1 MRHCF
6 FKFQAFDHH
15 QQILLSMDAAV
26 RATQTIDSHD
36 DDVDCRRS
44 ENIEL
49 MPAAPAQLPLYEAY
63 TAQEPSRENVLS
75 LEWGQLESR
84 NALLTFQSDFRLRQA
99 VSGVYDLTDRLGCSS
114 QRLTLNQR
122 LYAGGLTG
130 CEATEGYTNLTMNI
144 SIQLHAPGHKFLA
157 APELLV
163 SRRNDVVLNKGWH
176 QLFRL
181 QAVGWSK
188 NSSSSVIVFAP
199 TLRCRFLGFEN
210 SQHLRFDII
219 LGKTPTA
226 ESAVRRLARHKHTHT
241 LLHSAKEPSAAAG
254 PAGSTQALPGNNAK
268 NALRQQLRQ
277 MHTAHDQQTHDSE
290 SAPPGGPRQ
299 FKQLVLKKETVI
311 RRWQV
316 CVCVCIYIYIFIPCL
331 CGFAVF

>member
-1 MRHCF
+1 M
-6 FKFQAFDHH
+6 
-15 QQILLSMDAAV
+15 
-26 RATQTIDSHD
+26 
-36 DDVDCRRS
+36 
-44 ENIEL
+44 
-49 MPAAPAQLPLYEAY
+49 
-63 TAQEPSRENVLS
+63 LS

-84 NALLTFQSDFRLRQA
+84 NALLTFQSDFRLRKA
-99 VSGVYDLTDRLGCSS
+99 VSGVYDLTDRLGCSP

-122 LYAGGLTG
+122 LHAGGLTG
-130 CEATEGYTNLTMNI
+130 CKATEGYTNLTMSI

-157 APELLV
+157 PPELLV

-241 LLHSAKEPSAAAG
+241 LLHSAKEPSPAAA
-254 PAGSTQALPGNNAK
+254 PAGSTQAVPGNNAK

-277 MHTAHDQQTHDSE
+277 MHTAHDQHTHDSE
-290 SAPPGGPRQ
+290 AAQTGGPRQ
-299 FKQLVLKKETVI
+299 FKQLVLKKETVL

-316 CVCVCIYIYIFIPCL
+316 FTPPVCVASVHSCKNS
-331 CGFAVF
+331 FAVFCISVFQYRPRSLRVNIPPPSVSLCCILTPPNVPPLWQKLPMGSAFVAWRQYLTQVTWGRHRLSLPLLP